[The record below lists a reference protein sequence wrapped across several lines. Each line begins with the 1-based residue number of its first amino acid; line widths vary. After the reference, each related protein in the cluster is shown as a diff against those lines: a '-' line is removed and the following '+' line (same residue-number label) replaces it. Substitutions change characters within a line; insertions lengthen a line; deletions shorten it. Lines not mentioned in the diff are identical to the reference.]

1 MNPMIHAELDVQYA
15 TTSSDL
21 PTVEQFQLWVDH
33 ALNFMHYSKS
43 SPELTVRLV
52 DLDEGRELNKQW
64 RHRDYATNVLSFP
77 FECPPGVPLNLLGD
91 IVLCAP
97 VVAQEAH
104 EQGKILQ
111 AHWAHLVIH
120 GVLHL
125 LGYDHLSDDE
135 AEKMETLEIEILQY
149 FNYPNPYLE
158 NS

>member
-1 MNPMIHAELDVQYA
+1 MKPMIHAELDVQYA
-15 TTSSDL
+15 VTAADL
-21 PTVEQFQLWVDH
+21 PTIEQFQMWVDH
-33 ALNFMHYSKS
+33 ALNFMNYDQP
-43 SPELTVRLV
+43 SPELTLRLV

-97 VVAQEAH
+97 VVAQEALD
-104 EQGKILQ
+104 QAKILQ

-125 LGYDHLSDDE
+125 LGYDHLNDDE
-135 AEKMETLEIEILQY
+135 AEKMETLEIEILQH

>member
-1 MNPMIHAELDVQYA
+1 MKPMIHAELDVQYA
-15 TTSSDL
+15 VTAADL
-21 PTVEQFQLWVDH
+21 PTIEQFQTWVDH
-33 ALNFMHYSKS
+33 ALNFMNYDQP
-43 SPELTVRLV
+43 SPELTLRLV

-97 VVAQEAH
+97 VVAQEALD
-104 EQGKILQ
+104 QAKILQ

-125 LGYDHLSDDE
+125 LGYDHLNDDE
-135 AEKMETLEIEILQY
+135 AEKMETLEIEILQH